1 MTKEEKQIYNEVVI
15 TPEEFE
21 AELSKYVLKGRSVYS
36 PVFREWPAEKI
47 YGQPNA
53 DGTGMALA
61 GYLKHRESL
70 KKWVERRIRMRPVIE
85 KRAKDVIREYKSLSI
100 N

>member
-1 MTKEEKQIYNEVVI
+1 MTAKEKQIYSEVVV
-15 TPEEFE
+15 TPDELKAE
-21 AELSKYVLKGRSVYS
+21 AMKYVLKGRNVYI
-36 PVFREWPAEKI
+36 PLFREGSAEKE

-61 GYLKHRESL
+61 GCLGRGESL

-85 KRAKDVIREYKSLSI
+85 QRVKVLISESRRSC
-100 N
+100 

>member
-1 MTKEEKQIYNEVVI
+1 MTKEEKQIYKEVVI

-36 PVFREWPAEKI
+36 PVLREKTAKKE

-61 GYLKHRESL
+61 GYLKRRESL
-70 KKWVERRIRMRPVIE
+70 KKWVERKIRMKAVIE
-85 KRAKDVIREYKSLSI
+85 KRAKDLIREYRSLSI